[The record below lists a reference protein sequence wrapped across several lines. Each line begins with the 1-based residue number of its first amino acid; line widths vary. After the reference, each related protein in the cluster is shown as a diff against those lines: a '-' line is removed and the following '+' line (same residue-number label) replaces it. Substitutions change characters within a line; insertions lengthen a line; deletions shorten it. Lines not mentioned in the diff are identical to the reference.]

1 MLELWGNQLAVR
13 SIVLFSP
20 PPDLQKLPLH
30 AYSSPTQCSG
40 MEQFW
45 ENIYSDLLLY
55 GDLVIYFLYFQGIK
69 INYTIASTYFP
80 VKAICFLMKQCPYYL
95 PRKFFVSAG
104 KQCFFYSVSCFCETT
119 FIQLSTQARNLGG
132 VLDIS
137 LLLTP
142 ISSPQVSYLC
152 LLNIS

>member
-1 MLELWGNQLAVR
+1 MTFGIFLLCL
-13 SIVLFSP
+13 SKS
-20 PPDLQKLPLH
+20 
-30 AYSSPTQCSG
+30 Y
-40 MEQFW
+40 W
-45 ENIYSDLLLY
+45 EPFLSAKVTWHICSDLLLY